1 MKGANP
7 IALMSKTKIEGGN
20 GSALSYV
27 LHGRVLK
34 RNVLITLVVGCLLS
48 LINQSGILISG
59 PFTVLL
65 ATKLF
70 LNFLVP
76 FVVSSLASAINRES
90 R

>member
-1 MKGANP
+1 MAK
-7 IALMSKTKIEGGN
+7 IAGGD
-20 GSALSYV
+20 GGALSYV
-27 LHGRVLK
+27 LGGRVLK
-34 RNVLITLVVGCLLS
+34 RNILIALVVGCLLS
-48 LINQSGILISG
+48 LINQVDILFSD

-76 FVVSSLASAINRES
+76 FVVSFLSSAINRES